1 MLANIFLCTTARHLR
16 EISSLFP
23 DYVFND
29 KAWKHLRW
37 SPLSVKRQAQSWNFT
52 KNVLYCWYF
61 LFLEQLSSCFHTE
74 YIRAVTSIPCRCRGM
89 QSLRKNQLVNLWT
102 ISKPCSI
109 VFWIYLIFERRKKK
123 HSKKS
128 IFLQITLSSFPA
140 NTTWKASK
148 YEKNTDQKNFVSTYF
163 LRSEYCCHLFSVLVS
178 HFLVV
183 YSK

>member
-109 VFWIYLIFERRKKK
+109 VFWIYLIFERRKKNTPK
-123 HSKKS
+123 SPFFSRLHLAHSLPILHERRLNTRKIRTRK
-128 IFLQITLSSFPA
+128 TLYLDTFYA
-140 NTTWKASK
+140 VNIAAI
-148 YEKNTDQKNFVSTYF
+148 YF
-163 LRSEYCCHLFSVLVS
+163 QY
-178 HFLVV
+178 
-183 YSK
+183 